1 MPISGTTKIR
11 GAAAGKAA
19 AATARRGATAADA
32 GERAFD
38 VAAHLRLA
46 VTRTARRLRQEA
58 GRQLSPSQ
66 ISALATIER
75 HGPLTPS
82 ELADRERVKRPT
94 ATRVAA
100 KLEELGTISR
110 AVDPADGRSSRLR
123 ITSAGRALLAR
134 LRNRKTA
141 YLAQR
146 LGALEADD
154 LETLDRAAALLERM
168 LEGERL

>member
-1 MPISGTTKIR
+1 MLSR
-11 GAAAGKAA
+11 E
-19 AATARRGATAADA
+19 ADVQIA
-32 GERAFD
+32 ERSVDEERLFA

-46 VTRTARRLRQEA
+46 ITRTARRLRQEA
-58 GRQLSPSQ
+58 GGELSPSQ

-100 KLEELGTISR
+100 KLEEIGTIAR
-110 AVDPADGRSSRLR
+110 TADPADARSSLLQ
-123 ITSAGRALLAR
+123 ITARGRALLGR
-134 LRNRKTA
+134 LRRRKTA

-146 LGALEADD
+146 LGAVEADD
-154 LETLDRAAALLERM
+154 LAVLERASEVLERM
-168 LEGERL
+168 LEGERS